1 MHYVYNTTRA
11 RRMNS
16 PGTTLRRMLLTL
28 ALALALGISPV
39 AANTETFLLNVGHV
53 HGDVDVDVDVSLN
66 GFHKVNEGYVY
77 PLTLALDNSSIGAVE
92 IFHVD
97 ILSNGTDSARLLL
110 DTAQIPPASYFTR
123 VCWSALYPVSI
134 DISTIY
140 HANTDK
146 DRFLV
151 IDITG
156 DYYGTDGKAIDS
168 LLSNVPIQ
176 VTLLDTSSMMYG
188 GDIFWMT
195 LYVTLTAIVG
205 ALIAFKIV

>member
-1 MHYVYNTTRA
+1 
-11 RRMNS
+11 MNS
-16 PGTTLRRMLLTL
+16 SGTTLRRMLLTL
-28 ALALALGISPV
+28 ALALALGLSPV
-39 AANTETFLLNVGHV
+39 TANTETFLLNVGHIQ
-53 HGDVDVDVDVSLN
+53 GNGDVDVDVSLN

-77 PLTLALDNSSIGAVE
+77 PLALALDNSSIGAVE
-92 IFHVD
+92 TFHVD
-97 ILSNGTDSARLLL
+97 ILSNGTDSARILL

-140 HANTDK
+140 HADTDK
-146 DRFLV
+146 NRFLV

-195 LYVTLTAIVG
+195 LYVTLTAVVG

>member
-1 MHYVYNTTRA
+1 
-11 RRMNS
+11 MNS
-16 PGTTLRRMLLTL
+16 SGTTLRRMLLTL
-28 ALALALGISPV
+28 ALALALGLSPV
-39 AANTETFLLNVGHV
+39 TANTETFLLNVGHIQ
-53 HGDVDVDVDVSLN
+53 GNGDVDVDVSLN

-77 PLTLALDNSSIGAVE
+77 PLALALDNSSIGAVE
-92 IFHVD
+92 TFHVD
-97 ILSNGTDSARLLL
+97 ILSNGTDSARILL

-140 HANTDK
+140 HADTDK
-146 DRFLV
+146 NRFLV